1 MKLLYPPTYFN
12 SPDRIDQSRR
22 ALIHGCRRVIVDADV
37 SRFYTGWLPCTV
49 EQGVKASG
57 AWTC

>member
-1 MKLLYPPTYFN
+1 
-12 SPDRIDQSRR
+12 
-22 ALIHGCRRVIVDADV
+22 VIVDADV